1 MDKVSIIWIMLK
13 NGIHSIHDTQVSMI
27 SNYRCYS
34 SIHGIQLKYSDFRK
48 KWYLIPN
55 FIFAGFEYNSLVT
68 VVIMIGMAAI
78 VAGVAVMEAEEAE
91 DTTTVEVN
99 IVLQF
104 QL

>member
-1 MDKVSIIWIMLK
+1 
-13 NGIHSIHDTQVSMI
+13 MI

-48 KWYLIPN
+48 KWYPLIPI

-91 DTTTVEVN
+91 DTTTVEV
-99 IVLQF
+99 
-104 QL
+104 